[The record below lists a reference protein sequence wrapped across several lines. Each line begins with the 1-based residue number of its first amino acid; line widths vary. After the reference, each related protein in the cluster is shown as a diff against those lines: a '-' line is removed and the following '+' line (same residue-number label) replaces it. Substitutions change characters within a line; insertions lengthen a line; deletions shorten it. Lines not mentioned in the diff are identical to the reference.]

1 MQKNNKNVSIQYVK
15 YTFILRV
22 HEKKEKNTSICIF
35 LSVLNFH
42 SGQFFFN
49 FGEQWTLFCEG
60 RKGAVST

>member
-42 SGQFFFN
+42 SGQFFLILVNNGHYFVKA
-49 FGEQWTLFCEG
+49 EKVQ
-60 RKGAVST
+60 